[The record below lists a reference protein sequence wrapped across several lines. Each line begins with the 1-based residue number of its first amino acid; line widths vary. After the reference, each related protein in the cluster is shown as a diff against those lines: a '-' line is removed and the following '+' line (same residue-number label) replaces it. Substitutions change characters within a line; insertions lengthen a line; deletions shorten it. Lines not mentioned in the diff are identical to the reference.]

1 MRWQRDLEGV
11 PKILVAGKW
20 VPEPIDKHWE
30 NRCGSCKFATYRLSG
45 SVACSV
51 TGRTSVPCEECEVP

>member
-20 VPEPIDKHWE
+20 VQEPIDKHWE
-30 NRCGSCKFATYRLSG
+30 NRCGS
-45 SVACSV
+45 
-51 TGRTSVPCEECEVP
+51 